1 MNTLGKWL
9 VGIISLSSIVLAAF
23 TVAVYSQAKDWKGK
37 QTQLQQQV
45 SELQRSNGELQAKK
59 DELTNTLDQE
69 RNAYNG
75 AIAKLTT
82 QVTEVMGQRDELER
96 QQTELVDQ
104 RAAAIAA
111 VDAAHK
117 TLEALRGEVT
127 TLRDQTL
134 AAQKEKDN
142 AFADMVRLTD
152 ERNHVAGELKR
163 LEGTN
168 RSLVSQAAQFKK
180 LLESHNIDPTA
191 PADGPP
197 KVDGEI
203 LASRDNGLVEIS
215 IGADDG
221 LRSGHTLEVFR
232 ADKYLGRVEVLQ
244 TAPDKAVAK
253 ILRDFLKAPIERGD
267 RVATRLR

>member
-9 VGIISLSSIVLAAF
+9 VGAITVFSIFLAAF
-23 TVAVYSQAKDWKGK
+23 TVAVYSQAKDWKAK

-59 DELTNTLDQE
+59 DELTQTLEQE

-82 QVTEVMGQRDELER
+82 QVTELAGQREELER
-96 QQTELVDQ
+96 QQASLVEQ
-104 RAAAIAA
+104 RSEAIAGI
-111 VDAAHK
+111 DAAHK
-117 TLEALRGEVT
+117 TLEALRGEVS

-134 AAQKEKDN
+134 AAQRDKDS
-142 AFADMVRLTD
+142 AFQEMVRLTD

-168 RSLVSQAAQFKK
+168 RSLVAQAARFKK
-180 LLESHNIDPTA
+180 LLESHSIDPTA

-197 KVDGEI
+197 KVDGEV
-203 LASRDNGLVEIS
+203 LASRDNGLIEIS
-215 IGADDG
+215 IGSDDG

>member
-1 MNTLGKWL
+1 MNLLGKIL
-9 VGIISLSSIVLAAF
+9 IGVITVASIALSAF
-23 TVAVYSQAKDWKGK
+23 TIAVYSQAKDWKAK
-37 QTQLQQQV
+37 QTQLTQQNQ
-45 SELQRSNGELQAKK
+45 ELQRSNGELQAKRE
-59 DELTNTLDQE
+59 ELQQTLDQE
-69 RNAYNG
+69 RNSYNS

-82 QVTEVMGQRDELER
+82 QVAEATSQREQLER
-96 QQTELVDQ
+96 QQSELVEQ
-104 RAAAIAA
+104 RSEAIAG
-111 VDAAHK
+111 VQAAHK

-127 TLRDQTL
+127 NLRQQTL
-134 AAQKEKDN
+134 EAQQQKDESFKE
-142 AFADMVRLTD
+142 MVRLTD
-152 ERNHVAGELKR
+152 ERNHALGEQRRLEATNRGLVAQAAKFKR
-163 LEGTN
+163 LLETN
-168 RSLVSQAAQFKK
+168 S
-180 LLESHNIDPTA
+180 IDPNA

-197 KVDGEI
+197 KVDGEV

-232 ADKYLGRVEVLQ
+232 AGKYLGRVEVLE